1 MSKVAVI
8 TGGSRGIG
16 RAVAS
21 RLGAEGYVVTVGYF
35 GGRDTAEETARAV
48 EAAGGRAIV
57 VVR

>member
-21 RLGAEGYVVTVGYF
+21 RLGAEGYAVTVGYF
-35 GGRDTAEETARAV
+35 GSRDTAEETARAV